1 MIFFFLYIR
10 KQLGFLFF
18 RKIRPRKNNCIEM
31 KAGDGEFVSEANFR
45 VELPFFYWRK
55 WINDCWYSEVII
67 IIRSEETLKISVDP
81 RYISPGIRCA
91 ITRVIELI
99 ILYTILPRRILSKPV
114 NFRSRK
120 IFLLPRTTFRI
131 RG

>member
-1 MIFFFLYIR
+1 
-10 KQLGFLFF
+10 
-18 RKIRPRKNNCIEM
+18 M
-31 KAGDGEFVSEANFR
+31 KAGDGGFVSEANFR
-45 VELPFFYWRK
+45 VELPFFHWRK

-67 IIRSEETLKISVDP
+67 IIQSEETLKILVDP

-99 ILYTILPRRILSKPV
+99 TIYDSSSKPV

-120 IFLLPRTTFRI
+120 IFVLPRTTFRI

>member
-1 MIFFFLYIR
+1 
-10 KQLGFLFF
+10 
-18 RKIRPRKNNCIEM
+18 M

-67 IIRSEETLKISVDP
+67 IIQSEETLKILVDP